1 MTVDRDPRSD
11 AAESEEEEVTTDLR
25 DRVSLRRRILN
36 VRTIGSLI
44 FGLLLLYLLSR
55 VLFSED
61 FDWSEV
67 ARLVGQA
74 DIGFLLLAFGAYYAT
89 LPVRGFRW
97 R

>member
-1 MTVDRDPRSD
+1 MTVDRNPSSD
-11 AAESEEEEVTTDLR
+11 AAEPEEEVVAELR
-25 DRVSLRRRILN
+25 DRVSLRRRIIN

-61 FDWSEV
+61 FDWGEV

-74 DIGFLLLAFGAYYAT
+74 DPGFLLLAFVA
-89 LPVRGFRW
+89 
-97 R
+97 